1 MAETP
6 SYLSL
11 WEEALPE
18 GMVSVYPTYKLKEAV
33 GGETTYYISSEI
45 KVSANRVSIQVAER
59 EAEAGELLRDTSL
72 RYIPDWTENL
82 IYRSKIAS
90 LTSGNPKLQD
100 VQKYFCKSSLL
111 YFVNTFCWCLDPRRA
126 QHPKTP
132 FVTFPFQDDALK
144 WVVGLIRFGR
154 SGLEEKSREMGA
166 SWMAVVAAVWLALFY
181 DMREALFM
189 SMREEDVDDR
199 TPSSLIGKARFCL
212 NNLPEWMRAGW
223 VEGGANDNSMK
234 LLFPDTKSSI
244 KGILSRGT
252 AGRSGRATVCFN
264 DEFAFVEDSTAVLAA
279 LSELSNSKIYL
290 STANGAGNEFYRMAD
305 DPATNKKTFHWT
317 QHPLKNEESQ
327 RLKRNEPDM
336 TEEIWASEQ
345 EIAYEV
351 STIGRVF
358 SEFLSFPADDIPW
371 IHVQE
376 GQLVEYES
384 AYDTYTSTDLGVSD
398 PCSTLFMQIKTA
410 PDEFKEF
417 TAITYCFFAEHE
429 ARNMTA
435 YDLRYYINQQNYRY
449 RDHVID
455 MRTGVARDSGG
466 RTWRENLADDKAK
479 PYFSKFFRRR
489 IEQGRPIV
497 AVGKTNF
504 VNSTIITFRKLLN
517 TPGAIAISKYGCP
530 NFIKAMQNWAFPID
544 KNTRLP
550 IDKSDPN
557 HDRWSHA
564 CKSALYLM
572 DWLAGKGE
580 NRNTPKEHNY
590 PAYNLSVR

>member
-6 SYLSL
+6 LLLSL
-11 WEEALPE
+11 WEDALPE
-18 GMVSVYPTYKLKEAV
+18 SLVSGYPSYKLQEAV
-33 GGETTYYISSEI
+33 GGETTYYISSET
-45 KVSANRVSIQVAER
+45 KVSSSRVAIEVGSR
-59 EAEAGELLRDTSL
+59 EAEPGELLRDTSL
-72 RYIPDWTENL
+72 RYIADWTDNL
-82 IYRSKIAS
+82 VYRSKVESQAR
-90 LTSGNPKLQD
+90 GNTAIQSIEKQL
-100 VQKYFCKSSLL
+100 CKSSIL

-132 FVTFPFQDDALK
+132 FVTYPFQDDALK
-144 WVVGLIRFGR
+144 WLLGLIRSGR

-166 SWMAVVAAVWLALFY
+166 SWMAVVTAVWLALFY
-181 DMREALFM
+181 DLRESLFM

-199 TPSSLIGKARFCL
+199 TASSLMGKARFCL

-234 LLFPDTKSSI
+234 LLFPETQSTI

-264 DEFAFVEDSTAVLAA
+264 DEFAFVEDSAAVLAA
-279 LSELSNSKIYL
+279 LSELSNTKLYL

-345 EIAYEV
+345 EINYEV

-358 SEFLSFPADDIPW
+358 PEFLTFPSEDIPW

-376 GQLVEYES
+376 GQMVEYEN
-384 AYDTYTSTDLGVSD
+384 AYDTYTSSDLGVSD

-410 PDEFKEF
+410 PDEFKHF
-417 TAITYCFFAEHE
+417 TPITYCFFAEHE
-429 ARNMTA
+429 ARGMTA
-435 YDLRYYINQQNYRY
+435 FDLRYYINSQNYRY

-455 MRTGVARDSGG
+455 MRTGVARDSGD
-466 RTWRENLADDKAK
+466 RTWRYNLADPEAK
-479 PYFSKFFRRR
+479 PYFSKFYKRYIEPGKPVITVGHVHYVKPTLLNMRR
-489 IEQGRPIV
+489 
-497 AVGKTNF
+497 
-504 VNSTIITFRKLLN
+504 LLN
-517 TPGAIAISKYGCP
+517 TPGAIAVSKYGCP
-530 NFIKAMQNWAFPID
+530 NFIKAMQNWSFPID

-550 IDKSDPN
+550 IPGSEPL
-557 HDRWSHA
+557 HPRWSHA
-564 CKSALYLM
+564 CKSSLYLL
-572 DWLAGKGE
+572 DWVAGKGAGKE
-580 NRNTPKEHNY
+580 VKPEHNY
-590 PAYNLSVR
+590 PALKLSVR